1 MAELQLG
8 GKTIATQTGS
18 AAPVITSNVNLE
30 NATFPAGHVIQTV
43 SRNTSNATSATNTNY
58 VSTDVYHSITTKIA
72 NSKILCMIN
81 TLTGGNDKSPRVKLT
96 RTIGSTTFDIGT
108 TTGLENSGTYNQT
121 IVTMLSDARLSSVRH
136 GTNMHLSYLDSPSSS
151 TGTSIEYRIFLKGAD
166 SGTVWCG
173 RSAFSVNS
181 DDDIYVLSSVT
192 LMEIAP

>member
-1 MAELQLG
+1 MAGSIIVG
-8 GKTIATQTGS
+8 GKTLATHTNTNS
-18 AAPVITSNVNLE
+18 LKLE
-30 NATFPAGHVIQTV
+30 NTVFPAGHVIQTV
-43 SRNTSNATSATNTNY
+43 SRNTSNATSATNTTY
-58 VSTDVYHSITTKIA
+58 VSTDVYHSITTKVA
-72 NSKILCMIN
+72 NSKILCMVN
-81 TLTGGNDKSPRVKLT
+81 TLTGGDDRSPRVKLT

-136 GTNMHLSYLDSPSSS
+136 GTNMHLSYLDSPSNS
-151 TGTSIEYRIFLKGAD
+151 TGTTIEYRIFLKGAD

-173 RSAFSVNS
+173 RSAFSVIS

>member
-1 MAELQLG
+1 MPSALKVAEIKDLNNNILLNNG
-8 GKTIATQTGS
+8 TLTN
-18 AAPVITSNVNLE
+18 NVQ
-30 NATFPAGHVIQTV
+30 FPAGHVIQTV
-43 SRNTSNATSATNTNY
+43 SRNTPNATSTTSTSYA
-58 VSTDVYHSITTKIA
+58 STDVYHSITTKVA
-72 NSKILCMIN
+72 NSKILCMVN
-81 TLTGGNDKSPRVKLT
+81 TLTGGDDRSPRVKLT

-166 SGTVWCG
+166 ASGTVWCG
-173 RSAFSVNS
+173 RSGFSLNS
-181 DDDIYVLSSVT
+181 DDDIYILSSVT

>member
-1 MAELQLG
+1 M
-8 GKTIATQTGS
+8 
-18 AAPVITSNVNLE
+18 
-30 NATFPAGHVIQTV
+30 IQTV
-43 SRNTSNATSATNTNY
+43 SRNTSNATSATNTTY
-58 VSTDVYHSITTKIA
+58 VSTDVYHSITTKVA
-72 NSKILCMIN
+72 NSKILCMVN
-81 TLTGGNDKSPRVKLT
+81 TLTGGDDRSPRVKLT

-136 GTNMHLSYLDSPSSS
+136 GTNMHLSYLDSPSNS
-151 TGTSIEYRIFLKGAD
+151 TGTTIEYRIFLKGAD

>member
-1 MAELQLG
+1 MAGSIIVG
-8 GKTIATQTGS
+8 GKTLATHTNTNS
-18 AAPVITSNVNLE
+18 LKLE
-30 NATFPAGHVIQTV
+30 NTVFPAGHVIQTV
-43 SRNTSNATSATNTNY
+43 SRNTSNATSATNTTY
-58 VSTDVYHSITTKIA
+58 VSTDVYHSITTKVA
-72 NSKILCMIN
+72 NSKILCMVN
-81 TLTGGNDKSPRVKLT
+81 TLTGGDDRSPRVKLT

-136 GTNMHLSYLDSPSSS
+136 GTNMHLSYLDSPSNS
-151 TGTSIEYRIFLKGAD
+151 TGTTIEYRIFLKGAD

>member
-1 MAELQLG
+1 MAGSIIVG
-8 GKTIATQTGS
+8 GKTLATHTNTNS
-18 AAPVITSNVNLE
+18 LKLE
-30 NATFPAGHVIQTV
+30 NTVFPAGHVIQTE
-43 SRNTSNATSATNTNY
+43 SRNTSNATSATNTTY
-58 VSTDVYHSITTKIA
+58 VSTDVYHSITTKVA
-72 NSKILCMIN
+72 NSKILCMVN
-81 TLTGGNDKSPRVKLT
+81 TLTGGDDRSPRVKLT

-136 GTNMHLSYLDSPSSS
+136 GTNMHLSYLDSPSNS
-151 TGTSIEYRIFLKGAD
+151 TGTTIEYRIFLKGAD